1 MRDGYWLLASWV
13 VPLATAGLLVM
24 VPSKE
29 GKLIRGIAALS
40 GFAQMALSFYIF
52 FMYQTGDGGYQFE
65 RSFRWVENVA
75 FLGDDGISLR
85 LGIDGIAAPMVLLT
99 GIVIFAGS
107 LVTWKVQHRTKDFY
121 ILLFT
126 LTAGV
131 FGTFEALDLFFFF
144 WFYELAVIP
153 MYLLIVVWGSTNKEY
168 GAMKLTVML
177 VAASVLIFIAIFMI
191 FTEAGLGTFDLPA
204 LWGTQYDETFQ
215 KIVFPLVAI
224 GCGVLGGLWPFHT
237 WSPDGHV
244 AAPTAVSMLHAG
256 VLMKLGAFGIIRLGI
271 QMMPAGAEFW
281 MPGLLVLGTINA
293 LYGAF
298 SAMAQRDLKFMIGY
312 SSVSH
317 MGYVFMGLATM
328 NIVGVSGAVLQMF
341 AHGVMTALFFAMVG
355 VIYDQAHTRV
365 IPGFGGI
372 ARVMPIFVI
381 FFTIAGLSSLGL
393 PGLAGFVAE
402 FNIFVGIFDSYPVFG
417 GLAVL
422 AAAVTAAYILRMVGT
437 AFFGELNPRWRSL
450 RDVQKTELVAGGLLV
465 GAILWM
471 GVYPKPFTDR
481 IRDGVA
487 LLPGVEQEVNEGE
500 AAREQSRIIWPGPG
514 EMPAWMRHGG
524 ENAP

>member
-1 MRDGYWLLASWV
+1 WV
-13 VPLATAGLLVM
+13 FFGFETG
-24 VPSKE
+24 E
-29 GKLIRGIAALS
+29 GGI
-40 GFAQMALSFYIF
+40 
-52 FMYQTGDGGYQFE
+52 QFE
-65 RSFRWVENVA
+65 RRWDWAENVA
-75 FLGDDGISLR
+75 FLGPDGITLH
-85 LGIDGIAAPMVLLT
+85 LGVDGIAAPMVLLT
-99 GIVIFAGS
+99 GIVIFAGA
-107 LVTWKVQHRTKDFY
+107 LVSWKVTHRTKDFY
-121 ILLFT
+121 ILLMT

-131 FGTFEALDLFFFF
+131 FGTFVALDLFFFF
-144 WFYELAVIP
+144 FYELAVIP

-177 VAASVLIFIAIFMI
+177 VAASVLIFIAIFAI
-191 FTEAGLGTFDLPA
+191 FSEAGIGTFDLPS
-204 LWGTQYDETFQ
+204 LWAVSYDENFQ
-215 KIVFPLVAI
+215 KIVFPLIAI

-256 VLMKLGAFGIIRLGI
+256 VLMKLGAFGVIRLGI
-271 QMMPAGAEFW
+271 QMLPEGAAFW
-281 MPGLLVLGTINA
+281 MPGLLVLGTVNA

-317 MGYVFMGLATM
+317 MGYVFMGLATL
-328 NIVGVSGAVLQMF
+328 NVVGVNGAVLQMF

-365 IPGFGGI
+365 IPGFGGL
-372 ARVMPIFVI
+372 AQVMPIFVI

-402 FNIFVGIFDSYPVFG
+402 FNIFVGLFQSYPVFG
-417 GLAVL
+417 ALGIL

-437 AFFGELNPRWRSL
+437 AFFGQLNPRWRSL
-450 RDVQKTELVAGGLLV
+450 KDLQKTELVAGGLLV
-465 GAILWM
+465 AAILWM

-481 IRDGVA
+481 IRDGIA
-487 LLPGVEQEVNEGE
+487 LLPGVEQQVNTTAE
-500 AAREQSRIIWPGPG
+500 EQSRAIETSQPP
-514 EMPAWMRHGG
+514 PPTPPPLRDGG
-524 ENAP
+524 EPHSDIMQSLPIASVRLPPVWVGRTGALGSPPSRSGGGAGGGGR